1 MAKTYLEQSKKEL
14 NEYLINKGLPFFTIK
29 ILEPLL
35 LDVWA
40 FAQASTIKDYAD
52 IIFSKEMDN
61 LINGDISEID
71 FEEQWN
77 NHVKKL
83 YDLTVSKMND
93 FDEYQKSKVP
103 LNIS

>member
-1 MAKTYLEQSKKEL
+1 MAKTYLEKSKKEL

-93 FDEYQKSKVP
+93 FNEYQKSKVP

>member
-1 MAKTYLEQSKKEL
+1 MAKSYLEKSKKEL
-14 NEYLINKGLPFFTIK
+14 REYLSKRGTPPFVIK
-29 ILEPLL
+29 MLEPVL
-35 LDVWA
+35 LDVWVI
-40 FAQASTIKDYAD
+40 AQAVTIKDYAD

-61 LINGDISEID
+61 LINSDISEID

-93 FDEYQKSKVP
+93 FNEYQESNVP

>member
-1 MAKTYLEQSKKEL
+1 MAKTYLEKSKKEL
-14 NEYLINKGLPFFTIK
+14 NEYLRKRGTPPFVIK
-29 ILEPLL
+29 MLEPVL
-35 LDVWA
+35 LDVWVI
-40 FAQASTIKDYAD
+40 AQAVAIKDYAD

-61 LINGDISEID
+61 LINSDISEID

-93 FDEYQKSKVP
+93 FSEYQESNVP

>member
-1 MAKTYLEQSKKEL
+1 MAKTYLEKSKKEL
-14 NEYLINKGLPFFTIK
+14 NEYLRKRGTPPFIIK
-29 ILEPLL
+29 ILEPVL

-61 LINGDISEID
+61 LINSDI
-71 FEEQWN
+71 

-93 FDEYQKSKVP
+93 FSEYQKSKVS
-103 LNIS
+103 LNFS

>member
-1 MAKTYLEQSKKEL
+1 MAKTYLEKSKKEL
-14 NEYLINKGLPFFTIK
+14 NEYLRKRGTPPFVIK
-29 ILEPLL
+29 MLEPVL
-35 LDVWA
+35 LDVWVI
-40 FAQASTIKDYAD
+40 AQAVAIKDYAD

-71 FEEQWN
+71 FVEQWN

-93 FDEYQKSKVP
+93 FSEYQKSKVP

>member
-1 MAKTYLEQSKKEL
+1 MAKTYLEKSKKEL
-14 NEYLINKGLPFFTIK
+14 NEYLRKRGTPPFIIK
-29 ILEPLL
+29 ILEPVL

-61 LINGDISEID
+61 LINSDISEID

-93 FDEYQKSKVP
+93 FSEYQKSKVS

>member
-1 MAKTYLEQSKKEL
+1 MAKTYLEKSKKEL
-14 NEYLINKGLPFFTIK
+14 REYLMKRGTPPFVIK
-29 ILEPLL
+29 TLEPVL
-35 LDVWA
+35 LDVWVI
-40 FAQASTIKDYAD
+40 AQAVTIKDYAD

-61 LINGDISEID
+61 LINGDISEIN

-93 FDEYQKSKVP
+93 FNEYQKSKVP